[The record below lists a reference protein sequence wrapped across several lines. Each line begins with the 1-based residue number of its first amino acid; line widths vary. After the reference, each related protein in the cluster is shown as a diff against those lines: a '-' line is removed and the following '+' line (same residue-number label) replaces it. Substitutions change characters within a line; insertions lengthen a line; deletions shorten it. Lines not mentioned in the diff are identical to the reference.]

1 MCRSSVDPRYF
12 CLAGFPVANC
22 GDAILIDITVKPVL
36 GGVSNQRRQVR
47 VFVKVGL
54 VDARLGD
61 LAGDHSDIGD
71 GAGVWGKVRAC
82 LLHGAG
88 IAMNLGPEL
97 HSRWRAPQ
105 LAESLWA
112 GGVVACP
119 AEGVW
124 GLSCDPFDEGAVL
137 DLLAMK
143 QREVSKGLIVV
154 GASSDVFADVL
165 SDLSSEQRETML
177 ASWPGPNT
185 WLVPHKGFFPSW
197 ITGDSDEVAIR
208 VTSSPALATLCLA
221 FGGPLVST
229 SANPAGLPPPHS
241 LWELRRYF
249 GMALP
254 AMPGAIDPTGKPST
268 IRRVD
273 DGSVIRG

>member
-1 MCRSSVDPRYF
+1 MDCDLHGWPSRLERVGPTRGPATYRHL
-12 CLAGFPVANC
+12 CACCIGGIRWC
-22 GDAILIDITVKPVL
+22 G
-36 GGVSNQRRQVR
+36 
-47 VFVKVGL
+47 
-54 VDARLGD
+54 
-61 LAGDHSDIGD
+61 
-71 GAGVWGKVRAC
+71 GAGVWGTVRAC

-154 GASSDVFADVL
+154 GASS
-165 SDLSSEQRETML
+165 
-177 ASWPGPNT
+177 G
-185 WLVPHKGFFPSW
+185 
-197 ITGDSDEVAIR
+197 
-208 VTSSPALATLCLA
+208 
-221 FGGPLVST
+221 
-229 SANPAGLPPPHS
+229 
-241 LWELRRYF
+241 
-249 GMALP
+249 
-254 AMPGAIDPTGKPST
+254 
-268 IRRVD
+268 
-273 DGSVIRG
+273 

>member
-1 MCRSSVDPRYF
+1 MSTPDAYQKSM
-12 CLAGFPVANC
+12 LALLGSGIQVVAIHGGPV
-22 GDAILIDITVKPVL
+22 GRRPGI
-36 GGVSNQRRQVR
+36 GG
-47 VFVKVGL
+47 
-54 VDARLGD
+54 
-61 LAGDHSDIGD
+61 
-71 GAGVWGKVRAC
+71 GAGVWGKVRAY
-82 LLHGAG
+82 LLRGTGMAL
-88 IAMNLGPEL
+88 NSGPEL
-97 HSRWRAPQ
+97 HSRWRASQ
-105 LAESLWA
+105 FATSLCA

-143 QREVSKGLIVV
+143 QREVSKGLILV

-165 SDLSSEQRETML
+165 SDLSSEQREAML

-185 WLVPHKGFFPSW
+185 WLVPHRGCFPSW
-197 ITGDSDEVAIR
+197 VTGDSDEVAIR
-208 VTSSPALATLCLA
+208 VTSSPALAALCSA

-241 LWELRRYF
+241 IWELRRYF
-249 GMALP
+249 GTALP
-254 AMPGAIDPTGKPST
+254 AFPGAIDPTGKPST
-268 IRRVD
+268 IRRVE

>member
-1 MCRSSVDPRYF
+1 MGIGGR
-12 CLAGFPVANC
+12 AGA
-22 GDAILIDITVKPVL
+22 
-36 GGVSNQRRQVR
+36 
-47 VFVKVGL
+47 
-54 VDARLGD
+54 
-61 LAGDHSDIGD
+61 
-71 GAGVWGKVRAC
+71 WGKVRAC
-82 LLHGAG
+82 MLCGTGMTL
-88 IAMNLGPEL
+88 NSEPEL
-97 HSRWRAPQ
+97 HSRWRSPQ
-105 LAESLWA
+105 MAASLWA

-165 SDLSSEQRETML
+165 RDLSCEQRETML

-185 WLVPHKGFFPSW
+185 WLVPHRGYFPFW
-197 ITGDSDEVAIR
+197 VTGDSDEVAIR
-208 VTSSPALATLCLA
+208 VTSSPALAALCKA
-221 FGGPLVST
+221 FEGPLVST

-241 LWELRRYF
+241 IWELRRYF
-249 GMALP
+249 GTTLP
-254 AMPGAIDPTGKPST
+254 AFPGAIDPGGKPST
-268 IRRVD
+268 IRRVE

>member
-1 MCRSSVDPRYF
+1 MLSEG
-12 CLAGFPVANC
+12 LAG
-22 GDAILIDITVKPVL
+22 T
-36 GGVSNQRRQVR
+36 QRLTKHCQSPRS
-47 VFVKVGL
+47 
-54 VDARLGD
+54 RLGIGG
-61 LAGDHSDIGD
+61 GD
-71 GAGVWGKVRAC
+71 GVWGKVRTC
-82 LLHGAG
+82 PLLGAG
-88 IAMNLGPEL
+88 MVLNSRREL

-105 LAESLWA
+105 LAASLWA

-124 GLSCDPFDEGAVL
+124 GLSCDPFAEGAVL

-165 SDLSSEQRETML
+165 SDLSFEQRETML

-185 WLVPHKGFFPSW
+185 WLVPHRGLFPSW

-208 VTSSPALATLCLA
+208 VTSSAALATLCSV

-241 LWELRRYF
+241 IWELRRYF
-249 GMALP
+249 GRALP

>member
-1 MCRSSVDPRYF
+1 M
-12 CLAGFPVANC
+12 AA
-22 GDAILIDITVKPVL
+22 
-36 GGVSNQRRQVR
+36 
-47 VFVKVGL
+47 
-54 VDARLGD
+54 
-61 LAGDHSDIGD
+61 
-71 GAGVWGKVRAC
+71 
-82 LLHGAG
+82 
-88 IAMNLGPEL
+88 
-97 HSRWRAPQ
+97 
-105 LAESLWA
+105 SLWA

-154 GASSDVFADVL
+154 GASSDMFADLL
-165 SDLSSEQRETML
+165 SGLSSAQRETMR

-185 WLVPHKGFFPSW
+185 WLVPHKGCFPSW
-197 ITGDSDEVAIR
+197 ITGDSDDVAIR
-208 VTSSPALATLCLA
+208 VTSSPALAALCLA

-241 LWELRRYF
+241 IWELRRYF
-249 GMALP
+249 GKALLAFP
-254 AMPGAIDPTGKPST
+254 AAIDPTGKPST
-268 IRRVD
+268 IRRVE

>member
-1 MCRSSVDPRYF
+1 M
-12 CLAGFPVANC
+12 AA
-22 GDAILIDITVKPVL
+22 
-36 GGVSNQRRQVR
+36 
-47 VFVKVGL
+47 
-54 VDARLGD
+54 
-61 LAGDHSDIGD
+61 
-71 GAGVWGKVRAC
+71 
-82 LLHGAG
+82 
-88 IAMNLGPEL
+88 
-97 HSRWRAPQ
+97 
-105 LAESLWA
+105 SLWT

-165 SDLSSEQRETML
+165 SDLSSERRETML

-208 VTSSPALATLCLA
+208 VTSSPALATLCSV

-241 LWELRRYF
+241 IWELRRYF
-249 GMALP
+249 GTTLP

-273 DGSVIRG
+273 DGAVIRG

>member
-1 MCRSSVDPRYF
+1 M
-12 CLAGFPVANC
+12 LALLGSGTQVVAIHGGPVWRRP
-22 GDAILIDITVKPVL
+22 GI
-36 GGVSNQRRQVR
+36 GG
-47 VFVKVGL
+47 
-54 VDARLGD
+54 
-61 LAGDHSDIGD
+61 
-71 GAGVWGKVRAC
+71 GASVWGKVRAY
-82 LLHGAG
+82 LLRGTGMAL
-88 IAMNLGPEL
+88 NSGPEL
-97 HSRWRAPQ
+97 HSRWRASQ
-105 LAESLWA
+105 FATSLCA

-143 QREVSKGLIVV
+143 QREVSKGLILV

-185 WLVPHKGFFPSW
+185 WLVPHRGCFPSW
-197 ITGDSDEVAIR
+197 VTGDSDEVAIR
-208 VTSSPALATLCLA
+208 VTSSPALAALCSA

-241 LWELRRYF
+241 IWELRRYF
-249 GMALP
+249 GTALP
-254 AMPGAIDPTGKPST
+254 AFPGAIDPTGKPST
-268 IRRVD
+268 IRRAE

>member
-1 MCRSSVDPRYF
+1 MS
-12 CLAGFPVANC
+12 
-22 GDAILIDITVKPVL
+22 
-36 GGVSNQRRQVR
+36 
-47 VFVKVGL
+47 GL
-54 VDARLGD
+54 PDRLGNFGSCSAGVWWVHGSRLSIAIRGD
-61 LAGDHSDIGD
+61 LVWYPSDIGG

-88 IAMNLGPEL
+88 MALNSRSEL

-105 LAESLWA
+105 LAASLWA
-112 GGVVACP
+112 GGGVACP

-165 SDLSSEQRETML
+165 SDLSSEQREKML

-197 ITGDSDEVAIR
+197 IAGDSEEVAIR
-208 VTSSPALATLCLA
+208 VTSSPALATLCTT

-241 LWELRRYF
+241 IWELRRYF
-249 GMALP
+249 GTALP

>member
-1 MCRSSVDPRYF
+1 MALD
-12 CLAGFPVANC
+12 
-22 GDAILIDITVKPVL
+22 
-36 GGVSNQRRQVR
+36 
-47 VFVKVGL
+47 
-54 VDARLGD
+54 RLPD
-61 LAGDHSDIGD
+61 
-71 GAGVWGKVRAC
+71 
-82 LLHGAG
+82 
-88 IAMNLGPEL
+88 L

-105 LAESLWA
+105 LAASLWA

-143 QREVSKGLIVV
+143 RREVSKGLIVV
-154 GASSDVFADVL
+154 GASSEVFAHVL
-165 SDLSSEQRETML
+165 RGLSSKQRDMML
-177 ASWPGPNT
+177 ESWPGPNT
-185 WLVPHKGFFPSW
+185 WLVPHRGLFPSW

-208 VTSSPALATLCLA
+208 VTSSPALAALCAA

-229 SANPAGLPPPHS
+229 SANPAGLSPPHS
-241 LWELRRYF
+241 IWELRRYF

-254 AMPGAIDPTGKPST
+254 AMPGAIDPAGKPST
-268 IRRVD
+268 IRRVQ

>member
-1 MCRSSVDPRYF
+1 MECDLHGWPSRLER
-12 CLAGFPVANC
+12 
-22 GDAILIDITVKPVL
+22 
-36 GGVSNQRRQVR
+36 
-47 VFVKVGL
+47 VGL
-54 VDARLGD
+54 TRGPATYRHLCACSI
-61 LAGDHSDIGD
+61 AGIRWCG

-88 IAMNLGPEL
+88 MAMNLGPEL

-165 SDLSSEQRETML
+165 SDLSSEQRGSRVSAGRRAHSGE
-177 ASWPGPNT
+177 GPR
-185 WLVPHKGFFPSW
+185 LGIIPSC
-197 ITGDSDEVAIR
+197 
-208 VTSSPALATLCLA
+208 LC
-221 FGGPLVST
+221 
-229 SANPAGLPPPHS
+229 
-241 LWELRRYF
+241 
-249 GMALP
+249 
-254 AMPGAIDPTGKPST
+254 
-268 IRRVD
+268 RRV
-273 DGSVIRG
+273 